1 MKFGLYGFLIIF
13 GAFVLL
19 LVFNPNMSCF
29 GKKLKSPFY
38 PILRRKRLAREQELG
53 RQARLKQI
61 KTDDYGFKLDNE
73 SGQPSASVSAKAKEK
88 AEDYGFKLD

>member
-19 LVFNPNMSCF
+19 LMINPNLSCF

-38 PILRRKRLAREQELG
+38 PVFRRKRMAREQELN
-53 RQARLKQI
+53 RQARL
-61 KTDDYGFKLDNE
+61 
-73 SGQPSASVSAKAKEK
+73 
-88 AEDYGFKLD
+88 

>member
-19 LVFNPNMSCF
+19 LMFNPNLSCF
-29 GKKLKSPFY
+29 GKRLKSPFY
-38 PILRRKRLAREQELG
+38 PVSRRKRMAREQELD

-61 KTDDYGFKLDNE
+61 KTDDYGFKLTDDSE
-73 SGQPSASVSAKAKEK
+73 KPAAPAQAKAKEK

>member
-19 LVFNPNMSCF
+19 LILNPKMSCF

-38 PILRRKRLAREQELG
+38 PLLRRKRMAREQELD

-61 KTDDYGFKLDNE
+61 KTDDYGFKLDDE
-73 SGQPSASVSAKAKEK
+73 SAKPATPASAKAKEK

>member
-1 MKFGLYGFLIIF
+1 IIF

-19 LVFNPNMSCF
+19 LMINPNLSCF

-38 PILRRKRLAREQELG
+38 PVFRRKRMAREQELN

-61 KTDDYGFKLDNE
+61 KTDDYGFKLTDDSE
-73 SGQPSASVSAKAKEK
+73 KPAAPAQVKAKEK